1 MSTRRLLLAVA
12 VLLLAGGVYLIFI
25 ATPPGPRSLRAFDPD
40 RTADLEVDMW
50 KAYYSKENVRLFRG
64 LLTLTHE
71 QYRYPWFKAARASVY
86 LARAAAR
93 FGNLRGD
100 YEQVLPDL
108 ERAYAI
114 ARDWTG
120 SNFDP
125 AAVSRAELAWWV
137 ARRDPARNA
146 PDQIGQLIAEENSLL
161 YGVPVERVRL
171 ASNLRARAGWL
182 RDQGGARADWAD
194 VSRLL
199 HESFRQL
206 YVAVQ

>member
-161 YGVPVERVRL
+161 YGVPVERVRP

-182 RDQGGARADWAD
+182 RDQGGERADWAD